1 MILKPLPGL
10 CDMYIPF
17 FRSTDRSP
25 LAKLAHADM
34 AQRESPESDHYFE
47 KCAQEITL
55 LYWKGL
61 SGRQWIMMGR
71 RVVRPDLSHD
81 HWHPEGLENDGAQV
95 RKMSEALVGDLFGPS
110 ADRRRAISSPGS
122 FFWTGSVMLC
132 PLLHCVCLQAFS
144 PDSTGT
150 LQGLGLFR

>member
-1 MILKPLPGL
+1 
-10 CDMYIPF
+10 
-17 FRSTDRSP
+17 
-25 LAKLAHADM
+25 
-34 AQRESPESDHYFE
+34 
-47 KCAQEITL
+47 
-55 LYWKGL
+55 
-61 SGRQWIMMGR
+61 MGR

-110 ADRRRAISSPGS
+110 ADRRPVISSPGS

-150 LQGLGLFR
+150 LQGLGLFS